1 MRGGAKGRAA
11 PALKE
16 ETRRYVAL
24 PLAQLVPGVTR
35 AAFAKRSPAGAGVMA
50 DWVAIVGAR
59 LAAVTQPR
67 RLTRGVLTVS
77 CAGPVAM
84 ELAHLQGALIERI
97 NTHAGAGVV
106 VGLRFTQ
113 DLVVERAGMVAP
125 VLRDVAVEPVDGI
138 EGELGGALGGLLAA
152 IKERGG

>member
-1 MRGGAKGRAA
+1 VKERA
-11 PALKE
+11 PAVRDPGA
-16 ETRRYVAL
+16 RRFVAL

-35 AAFAKRSPAGAGVMA
+35 AAFAKRSPAGAALMA
-50 DWVAIVGAR
+50 EWVAIVGPR

-84 ELAHLQGALIERI
+84 ELAHLQAALIERI

-106 VGLRFTQ
+106 TGLRFTQ
-113 DLVVERAGMVAP
+113 DLVAERSGVVATPVREVVVER
-125 VLRDVAVEPVDGI
+125 VEGV
-138 EGELGGALGGLLAA
+138 GEDLGGALGGLLAA
-152 IKERGG
+152 IRGRGERPG

>member
-1 MRGGAKGRAA
+1 M
-11 PALKE
+11 
-16 ETRRYVAL
+16 AL

-35 AAFAKRSPAGAGVMA
+35 AAFAKRSPAGAALMA
-50 DWVAIVGAR
+50 DWVAIVGTR

-67 RLTRGVLTVS
+67 RLARGVLTVA

-106 VGLRFTQ
+106 TGLRFTQ
-113 DLVVERAGMVAP
+113 DLAAEQVAAAP
-125 VLRDVAVEPVDGI
+125 VARKVAVEPVEGV
-138 EGELGGALGGLLAA
+138 EGELGGALAELLAVIRTQRRDA
-152 IKERGG
+152 PPPISTKVRRVGRERSEP

>member
-1 MRGGAKGRAA
+1 M
-11 PALKE
+11 
-16 ETRRYVAL
+16 AL

-35 AAFAKRSPAGAGVMA
+35 AAFAKRSPAGAALMA
-50 DWVAIVGAR
+50 DWVAIVGPR
-59 LAAVTQPR
+59 LAGVTQPR
-67 RLTRGVLTVS
+67 RLVRGVLTVS

-106 VGLRFTQ
+106 TGLRFTQ
-113 DLVVERAGMVAP
+113 DLVVGRGAGVVAP
-125 VLRDVAVEPVDGI
+125 VVREVVVERVEGV

-152 IKERGG
+152 IKTRG